1 MKNTINQLRNFW
13 QKISFSNEKN
23 TAFNPDLD
31 EESLAQIKV
40 DIDYCV
46 HSMAGEMSLRTH
58 ACKIASDYQSLS
70 EVGREKFC
78 MLLLNHYHF
87 DQENADTIISNWK
100 NNEDGVWCLRAA
112 LESQS
117 LKLFKLFNGLNEGVK
132 FLVDMRADMLSAQK
146 HNIAFKPLQNELKYL
161 LKEWFDL
168 GFLELKEVN
177 WNSPALLLEKLIK
190 YEAVHAIRGWSD
202 LKNRLDSD
210 RYCYAFFHP
219 QMENEPLIFI
229 EVALTNGVV
238 GNIDQLLDE
247 NAPTVDPMSAD
258 SAMFY
263 SISNTQSGLAGIS
276 FGNYLIK
283 SVVKE
288 LQKNHP
294 NLTNFATLSPIPG
307 FNHWLDQ
314 NISTIDE
321 VLSKDEKDALISV
334 SQSAT
339 IESTLKTLLYS
350 SWLEN
355 ESVKEVLD
363 KPLRKL
369 ALHYLSK
376 EKSGNNRA
384 KDPVAHFHL
393 SNGASIG
400 KIHVLAN
407 TSSRGMKES
416 SGMMLNYLYML
427 DKIENNGIQYV
438 ENGIISTDQVKKK
451 RK

>member
-1 MKNTINQLRNFW
+1 MKNTINKFRNFW
-13 QKISFSNEKN
+13 QNISFSREKN

-31 EESLAQIKV
+31 EESLTQIKA

-46 HSMAGEMSLRTH
+46 YSNAGEMSLRAH

-70 EVGREKFC
+70 EVGREKFF

-87 DQENADTIISNWK
+87 DQESADAIINKWK
-100 NNEDGVWCLRAA
+100 NNKDDVWRLRAA
-112 LESQS
+112 LESHS

-146 HNIAFKPLQNELKYL
+146 NNVAFKSLQNELKYL

-177 WNSPALLLEKLIK
+177 WNSPASLLEKLIK
-190 YEAVHAIRGWSD
+190 YEAVHAIRDWSD

-238 GNIDQLLDE
+238 GNIDRLLDE

-263 SISNTQSGLAGIS
+263 SISNTQSGLAGIG
-276 FGNYLIK
+276 FGNFLIK

-294 NLTNFATLSPIPG
+294 KLTNFATLSPIPG
-307 FNHWLDQ
+307 FNHWLNK
-314 NISTIDE
+314 NISIVNE
-321 VLSKDEKDALISV
+321 VLSKDEKDAFISV
-334 SQSAT
+334 SQSVA
-339 IESTLKTLLYS
+339 IEDAFEAPLY
-350 SWLEN
+350 EN
-355 ESVKEVLD
+355 ESVKTALE
-363 KPLRKL
+363 KPLMKL

-400 KIHVLAN
+400 KIHALAN

-427 DKIENNGIQYV
+427 DKIENNGVNYI
-438 ENGIISTDQVKKK
+438 ENGTISTSQIKK
-451 RK
+451 

>member
-1 MKNTINQLRNFW
+1 MKSTVNRLRNFW
-13 QKISFSNEKN
+13 QKISFSSEKN
-23 TAFNPDLD
+23 ILFNPDLD
-31 EESLAQIKV
+31 EESLAQIKADV
-40 DIDYCV
+40 DYCV
-46 HSMAGEMSLRTH
+46 HSNAGEMSLRTR
-58 ACKIASDYQSLS
+58 ACKIARDYQSLS
-70 EVGREKFC
+70 EIGREKFFT
-78 MLLLNHYHF
+78 LLVNHYHF
-87 DQENADTIISNWK
+87 DQESADTIIRKWK
-100 NNEDGVWCLRAA
+100 NNKDDVWRLRAA
-112 LESQS
+112 LEPPS

-132 FLVDMRADMLSAQK
+132 FLVDMRADMLNAQK
-146 HNIAFKPLQNELKYL
+146 NNAAFKSLQNELKYL

-168 GFLELKEVN
+168 GFLELKEVS
-177 WNSPALLLEKLIK
+177 WNSPTSLLEKLIE
-190 YEAVHAIRGWSD
+190 YEAVHAIRDWGD

-219 QMENEPLIFI
+219 QMESEPLIFI

-238 GNIDQLLDE
+238 GNIDRLLDE
-247 NAPTVDPMSAD
+247 DAPTVDPVSAD

-263 SISNTQSGLAGIS
+263 SISNTQGGLTGIS
-276 FGNYLIK
+276 FGNFLIK

-307 FNHWLDQ
+307 FNHWLNQ
-314 NISTIDE
+314 NVSIVNE
-321 VLSKDEKDALISV
+321 VLSQDDKDALISV
-334 SQSAT
+334 YQSAA
-339 IESTLKTLLYS
+339 IEDVFKAPFY
-350 SWLEN
+350 EK
-355 ESVKEVLD
+355 ESVKTPLE
-363 KPLRKL
+363 KPLIKL

-400 KIHVLAN
+400 KIHAHAN

-427 DKIENNGIQYV
+427 DKIENNGVNYI
-438 ENGIISTDQVKKK
+438 ENGTISSSQIKKQNK
-451 RK
+451 